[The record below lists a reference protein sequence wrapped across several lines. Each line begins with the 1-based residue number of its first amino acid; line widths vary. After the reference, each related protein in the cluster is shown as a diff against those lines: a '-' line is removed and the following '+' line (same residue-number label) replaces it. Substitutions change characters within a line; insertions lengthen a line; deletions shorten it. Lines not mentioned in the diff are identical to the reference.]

1 MVKRFVEIG
10 GGPMGLV
17 RMVVVVL
24 ALALAVVACGDAAS
38 KIGNGGKALAK
49 TTTTAAG
56 SPGATLQAQFVSVVK
71 KVRPAVVLIETSSGL
86 GSGDIFDARG
96 DIVTNHHVVG
106 DSTTVK
112 VTLSS
117 GKSYQGKV
125 LGSFQPDDLA
135 VVRISAPNLKPLQ
148 FARSSKL
155 QVGQIALAIG
165 NPLGLTSTVTEGIVS
180 ALNRPVTEGQGT
192 NAAIAQAIQTSAA
205 INPGNSGGA
214 LVDLSGRLI
223 GIPTLAVSDPQL
235 GGPAAGIGF
244 AIPSDEVRDVANQ
257 IVKYGKVVKSNRAYM
272 GVNVADTT
280 GGQGVY
286 VADVLPNTPAAK
298 AGVAVGQVI
307 TSIAGKPTPTTTALN
322 TVLLGL
328 KPGQTVKVTLLD
340 PTTGAKKTVSLTLGS
355 LTGS

>member
-1 MVKRFVEIG
+1 MV
-10 GGPMGLV
+10 M
-17 RMVVVVL
+17 VVL

-38 KIGNGGKALAK
+38 KIGNGGKAQA
-49 TTTTAAG
+49 TTATTAAG
-56 SPGATLQAQFVSVVK
+56 SPAATLQAQFVSVVK

-86 GSGDIFDARG
+86 GSGNIFDTKG

-106 DSTTVK
+106 DSKTVK

-117 GKSYQGKV
+117 GKSYQGRV
-125 LGSFQPDDLA
+125 LGSFAPDDLA
-135 VVRISAPNLKPLQ
+135 VVKISAPNLKPIQ

-165 NPLGLTSTVTEGIVS
+165 NPLGLTSTVTEGIIS
-180 ALNRPVTEGQGT
+180 ALNRPVTEGQS

-257 IVKYGKVVKSNRAYM
+257 IVKFGKVVKSNRAYM
-272 GVNVADTT
+272 GINVADTT

-286 VADVLPNTPAAK
+286 VAGVLSNTPASK
-298 AGVAVGQVI
+298 AGIAVGQVI
-307 TSIAGKPTPTTTALN
+307 TSVAGKPTATTTALN
-322 TVLLGL
+322 PVLLGL
-328 KPGQTVKVTLLD
+328 
-340 PTTGAKKTVSLTLGS
+340 
-355 LTGS
+355 